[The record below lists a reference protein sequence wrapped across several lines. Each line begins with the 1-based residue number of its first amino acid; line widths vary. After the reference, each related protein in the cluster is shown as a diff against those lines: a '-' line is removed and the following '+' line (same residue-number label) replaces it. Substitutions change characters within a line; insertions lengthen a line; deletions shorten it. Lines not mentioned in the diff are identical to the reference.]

1 MTVLSMSRAEID
13 RVHVLRDVVAERI
26 AVRVAAQLLRVT
38 SRQAFRL
45 LKAYRIGGPAALLSK
60 KRGKPA
66 TEPIRWR
73 PDDRPRLRRV
83 EHRAIRPA

>member
-26 AVRVAAQLLRVT
+26 TVREAAQLLRVT

-60 KRGKPA
+60 RRGKPSN
-66 TEPIRWR
+66 
-73 PDDRPRLRRV
+73 
-83 EHRAIRPA
+83 RA